1 MEENQNIVFREKAKL
16 AIRDIAVYIELNGY
30 PETAE
35 KFVEK
40 LLSFGSSLAVFPNKY
55 PLCKQPQFAKRRMH
69 CAVFHK
75 NYVFVYRLVKNSL
88 VIYNIIHTN
97 TNPAFHTVS

>member
-1 MEENQNIVFREKAKL
+1 MEKKEKVIFRKKAKF
-16 AIRDIAVYIELNGY
+16 AIRDIAFYIELQGY

-40 LLSFGSSLAVFPNKY
+40 LVRYGHSLSVFPDKY
-55 PLCKQPQFAKRRMH
+55 PICKQPQFAKRNMH

-75 NYVFVYRLVKNSL
+75 NYVFVYKLVKTEL
-88 VIYNIIHTN
+88 IIYNIIHCN
-97 TNPAFHTVS
+97 TNSVFQSV